1 MRFTAWALWF
11 LALAAATGAARADAI
26 SAAQAR
32 ERVAHGALLWDVRA
46 DTPAFI
52 PNALRAD
59 LRTWQR
65 TRDLAALARAVS
77 DSGIDLSREVVI
89 YGQAGDP
96 AAQAL
101 VQTLQ
106 TVATGRVHWLVGGVE
121 EWQAA
126 GGELVSQPAVRAPV
140 PQRLVALQSAAH
152 GEPAVPS
159 RRRTSTEG
167 LAVLRVSAV
176 D

>member
-1 MRFTAWALWF
+1 MQINAWAL
-11 LALAAATGAARADAI
+11 LLLTLVAATGAARADAV

-32 ERVAHGALLWDVRA
+32 ERLAHGALLWDVRA
-46 DTPAFI
+46 DAQAVI

-59 LRTWQR
+59 LRAWHR
-65 TRDLAALARAVS
+65 TGDIAALARAVS

-96 AAQAL
+96 TAQAL

-126 GGELVSQPAVRAPV
+126 GGDLVARPAVRAPV
-140 PQRLVALQSAAH
+140 PQRLVVLQAAA

-159 RRRTSTEG
+159 RRRTATEG
-167 LAVLRVSAV
+167 LALRVAAL